1 MCFLWV
7 LLDDQR
13 LTAEARAMI
22 EGASEVYVSAASVW
36 EIAIKSALG
45 KIEADPFAIVSAI
58 EPTGFIELPISAV
71 HAAQVATLPA
81 AEDHK
86 DPFDRLLVAQSMI
99 VPLILVTADK
109 KLARYGGMVRSI

>member
-58 EPTGFIELPISAV
+58 
-71 HAAQVATLPA
+71 AQWLHRATDLCC
-81 AEDHK
+81 
-86 DPFDRLLVAQSMI
+86 
-99 VPLILVTADK
+99 
-109 KLARYGGMVRSI
+109 ARRPGCNASCCGRSQGSVRSTIGRPIDDSAAHLGEGG